1 VIIFVI
7 IILSINNFALLN
19 ILNICLIT
27 LKINITSFITIIV
40 RNLLLLLFLIP
51 SYHKCKLQNARFLK
65 AQLLIIKVRIELIF
79 CR

>member
-1 VIIFVI
+1 MIIFV
-7 IILSINNFALLN
+7 IILSINNFALFN
-19 ILNICLIT
+19 ILDICLIT

-51 SYHKCKLQNARFLK
+51 SYLYKCKLQNARFLK